1 MIKGQRKVDL
11 TIETVLQRITD
22 FDIFM
27 HYMPDRFW
35 KLNQVTN
42 SPFHADTHPS
52 FMIGNRNGYLYF
64 VDFAKG
70 IRGGCFDFVKELYHL
85 SSLDEVL
92 RLIDRDFGLGI
103 VSSTN
108 VGEYKK
114 IKAQYK
120 QPEETL
126 GKRYSVIQ
134 VVTRKFTNEELKY
147 WNDYHQDISDL
158 RANNVYSIS
167 KMYLNRRL
175 YPIKENELRFGYLY
189 GSSWKIYF
197 PFADKKNKWKSN
209 VPITTA
215 YGLSNLSKEAN
226 TLITKSM
233 KDYLVCKKLY
243 NNVCHV
249 QNESLIAF
257 SQETVDYIRD
267 NSNEIFY
274 GGDSDVPGKDS
285 SYVITR
291 TFGYKHINPPD
302 RLLPYVKDWADWAKV
317 ENLDKLKQHFITK
330 GLII

>member
-1 MIKGQRKVDL
+1 
-11 TIETVLQRITD
+11 
-22 FDIFM
+22 
-27 HYMPDRFW
+27 MPDRFW

-103 VSSTN
+103 VSNTN

-134 VVTRKFTNEELKY
+134 VVTRKFTNEELAY
-147 WNDYHQDISDL
+147 WNEYYQDISDL
-158 RANNVYSIS
+158 RANNIYSIS

-189 GSSWKIYF
+189 GNAWKIYF
-197 PFADKKNKWKSN
+197 PFADRKNKWKSN
-209 VPITTA
+209 VPLTIIDGRDSITDC
-215 YGLSNLSKEAN
+215 K
-226 TLITKSM
+226 TLFITKSK
-233 KDYLVCKKLY
+233 KDKMVLNKIYPYVIAT
-243 NNVCHV
+243 
-249 QNESLIAF
+249 QNESFMCF
-257 SQETVDYIRD
+257 SDD
-267 NSNEIFY
+267 NVNFIKNNSEKQILMY
-274 GGDSDVPGKDS
+274 DSDDPGVQASQQITKFFGFEYCNVPRNYLSEG
-285 SYVITR
+285 I
-291 TFGYKHINPPD
+291 
-302 RLLPYVKDWADWAKV
+302 KDWSDLGKKYGLEVIKAH
-317 ENLDKLKQHFITK
+317 LKNKFI
-330 GLII
+330 I